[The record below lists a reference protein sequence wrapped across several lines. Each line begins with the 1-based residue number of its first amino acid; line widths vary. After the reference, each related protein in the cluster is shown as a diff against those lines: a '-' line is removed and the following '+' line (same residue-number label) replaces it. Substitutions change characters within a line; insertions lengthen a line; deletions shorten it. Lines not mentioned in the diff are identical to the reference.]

1 MKLVELIDSGEYD
14 YKDVNELAELFGVQ
28 PATIRRD
35 RAALTEEH
43 GICSHCGQL
52 RPEFTE
58 MMAAELS

>member
-14 YKDVNELAELFGVQ
+14 YNDLDELAELFGVH
-28 PATIRRD
+28 PLTIRRD
-35 RAALTEEH
+35 RAALAKDY
-43 GICSHCGQL
+43 GVCSHCGQL